1 MKYRRGL
8 SSVIGMIFLVVVLS
22 SVLGYFTYGIHLVE
36 QVNDQ
41 VITKGI
47 ESVDKSR
54 ESFEITNI
62 RIDAGKFNLTVQNTG
77 EIPIK
82 LTRFWINN
90 VTDDSWPLQNFTI
103 NTIATPKQIIT
114 NIGQD
119 TSLYALDS
127 QAYSIKL
134 ITQRGNSKEISI
146 NSPNQEKLDL
156 KLIALPETVPDKFR
170 TTLLLTVTNNMT
182 NQNTLLN
189 IKPIMNI
196 PEVTG
201 NMVATLITP
210 MFPNQISN
218 LRQGDTASFVWVYE
232 ISGDIENSATFTASL
247 ENGYPGNSD
256 SAVVS
261 VNDVLLSQQS
271 TTALSAVAIS
281 GQINKEVLIFHTETD
296 QTPNG
301 AFQMYPGDP
310 DVGGNTISAETD
322 NPNFFTNNG
331 TSVNISSGIWNAT
344 LTYFSAPFPDSLMDN
359 NANNM
364 ILHLESNGNPQDSTE
379 NTSGHTLGSSSNRP
393 SYQSIGGPHASGA
406 FSFDGNDYIQI
417 NKQSAN
423 DVKRAPDTTS
433 LWFKAINGISTKQ
446 ILYHASKSNN
456 DEYYEIGV
464 DANDNVY
471 FEFLTQKNKIPTKC
485 ISNGF
490 DYENDN
496 WQHLVAARPTDQS
509 CQLYINATLINTS
522 SSGDGDGDISVEEIF
537 VGAEDSSPNYGFNG
551 IIDDI
556 LHWDDYSLNSGEIT
570 DLKNT
575 NYGSAAHLVTF
586 YMNKTDENGIFV
598 SNIATDFNYPLKFLD
613 GEKNGEFLN
622 SFNYSKTISAGVNF
636 TNTQRLVFDMEFD
649 SGLDMDMR
657 VDDTL
662 LTGTPD
668 NSFLQIPTSD
678 YPFRSYLTIIG
689 DQPNTFG
696 MYNSGPETTWIT
708 FDETRVTFDDV
719 SSSNTYA
726 SLLLQANGTDV
737 TSNQDS
743 KAFPAFTT
751 LNLTFSSAK
760 NPPSTSGSVGIIPP
774 GIYVMKMHIEGYDVE
789 GGSISK
795 TINFGTVLVK

>member
-54 ESFEITNI
+54 ESFEITNV

-146 NSPNQEKLDL
+146 NSPNQERLDL
-156 KLIALPETVPDKFR
+156 RLIALPETIPDKFR

-189 IKPIMNI
+189 IKPIMNT
-196 PEVTG
+196 PEGTG
-201 NMVATLITP
+201 TMVETLITP

-218 LRQGDTASFVWVYE
+218 LRQGDTANFVWIYE
-232 ISGDIENSATFTASL
+232 ISGDIGNSVTFTASL
-247 ENGYPGNSD
+247 ENGYPGNSA

-271 TTALSAVAIS
+271 TTALSAIAIS
-281 GQINKEVLIFHTETD
+281 GQINKDALIFHTETD

-310 DVGGNTISAETD
+310 DVGGNTISVETD

-344 LTYFSAPFPDSLMDN
+344 LTYFSAPFPDSLIDN

-379 NTSGHTLGSSSNRP
+379 NTSGHTLGSSSNKP
-393 SYQSIGGPHASGA
+393 AYQSIGGPHASGA
-406 FSFDGNDYIQI
+406 FSFDGVDYIQI

-464 DANDNVY
+464 DTNDNVY

-485 ISNGF
+485 ISDGF
-490 DYENDN
+490 DYENGN
-496 WQHLVAARPTDQS
+496 WQHLVAVRPTDQS
-509 CQLYINATLINTS
+509 CQLYINATLIKTS
-522 SSGDGDGDISVEEIF
+522 SLGDGDGDISVEEIF

-551 IIDDI
+551 VIDDI

-586 YMNKTDENGIFV
+586 HMNKTDKNGIFV

-613 GEKNGEFLN
+613 GEKNGKFLN
-622 SFNYSKTISAGVNF
+622 SFNYSKATGVGVNF
-636 TNTQRLVFDMEFD
+636 TDTQRLVFDMGFD

-657 VDDTL
+657 IDDTS
-662 LTGTPD
+662 LTGTPN
-668 NSFLQIPTSD
+668 NSFLQTPASD
-678 YPFRSYLTIIG
+678 YPFRSYLTVIG
-689 DQPNTFG
+689 DQSNTFG
-696 MYNSGPETTWIT
+696 MYNSGPETAWIT
-708 FDETRVTFDDV
+708 FDKTRVTFDDI

-774 GIYVMKMHIEGYDVE
+774 GNYVMKMHIEGYDVN

-795 TINFGTVLVK
+795 TVNFGTVLVK